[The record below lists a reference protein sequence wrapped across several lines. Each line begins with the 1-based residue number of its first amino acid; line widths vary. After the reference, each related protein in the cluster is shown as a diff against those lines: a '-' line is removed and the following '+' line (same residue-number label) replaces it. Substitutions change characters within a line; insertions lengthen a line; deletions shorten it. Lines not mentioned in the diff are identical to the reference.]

1 MDSKYKIKGMKK
13 WIWIVLLSL
22 VVAGC
27 KNEYKVVIPDV
38 SGWNLFNSPAA
49 LPLVFASRSAME
61 AVYTLT
67 NGSDVFGELSAIK
80 WSYIIKNAD
89 TVLHVSGFFG
99 KDIAYF
105 IGTGKK
111 LNGSILINGYWRKM
125 VSTETGLIRLTISPE
140 NGAGILLGPNPIV
153 TPGSITIDG
162 FFGNQ
167 QQEPVMPITF
177 KYTRKLNN
185 SPSPFRILAH
195 RSGGRTSDL
204 LSVSENSVEMILKTP
219 EFGSTGIEID
229 VRLTKD
235 GVPILYHDN
244 TINLRATQK
253 SGLVGPVENYTFEQ
267 LSTFVRLIHGEKIPK
282 LKDALET
289 VVYKTGLTFVWLDT
303 KYTGSLDLLHA
314 LQKEYLQKAAAAGRT
329 LQIVIGI
336 PGDVQLQQF
345 LALPDY
351 ATTPALCELSLDDLE
366 KSKAIIWAPRFTQ
379 GTQNENVELVHQKG
393 KQVLVWT
400 LDVPEFIT
408 KFVDEGHFDGI
419 LSNFPSCVAYNY
431 YVH

>member
-1 MDSKYKIKGMKK
+1 MKK
-13 WIWIVLLSL
+13 WIWIGLLTL

-27 KNEYKVVIPDV
+27 KNEYKVVIPAT
-38 SGWNLFNSPAA
+38 SGWNLFNSRGA
-49 LPLVFASRSAME
+49 LPLAFASRSAME
-61 AVYTLT
+61 AVYTLSD
-67 NGSDVFGELSAIK
+67 GSDVFGELSAIK

-89 TVLHVSGFFG
+89 TVFHVSGFFG

-105 IGTGKK
+105 IGEGKK

-125 VSTETGLIRLTISPE
+125 VNTETGLIRLTISPE
-140 NGAGILLGPNPIV
+140 NGASILLGANPIV

-167 QQEPVMPITF
+167 QQEPVIPITF

-185 SPSPFRILAH
+185 SPSPFHILAH

-229 VRLTKD
+229 IRLSKD
-235 GVPILYHDN
+235 GIPILYHDN
-244 TINLRATQK
+244 TINLRVTQK
-253 SGLVGPVENYTFEQ
+253 SGLLGPVENYTYEQ
-267 LSTFVRLIHGEKIPK
+267 LSTFVRLIHGEKIPT

-303 KYTGSLDLLHA
+303 KYAGSLDVVRA
-314 LQKEYLQKAAAAGRT
+314 IQKEYLQKAAAAGRT
-329 LQIVIGI
+329 LQIAIGL
-336 PGDVQLQQF
+336 PGAKQLQQF

-351 ATTPALCELSLDDLE
+351 TSAPALCELSLDDLE

-379 GTQNENVELVHQKG
+379 GTQNENVALVHQQG
-393 KQVLVWT
+393 KQVFVWT
-400 LDVPEFIT
+400 VDVPDFIT
-408 KFVDEGHFDGI
+408 SFINEGHFDGI
-419 LSNFPSCVAYNY
+419 LTNFPSCVAYNY

>member
-1 MDSKYKIKGMKK
+1 MKK
-13 WIWIVLLSL
+13 WIWIGLFSL
-22 VVAGC
+22 VIASC
-27 KNEYKVVIPDV
+27 KNEYKVVMPDAT
-38 SGWNLFNSPAA
+38 GWDLFNTAGA
-49 LPLVFASRSAME
+49 LPLAFASRNAME
-61 AVYTLT
+61 GVYTLS
-67 NGSDVFGELSAIK
+67 NGSDIFGELSAIK
-80 WSYIIKNAD
+80 WSYILKNAD
-89 TVLHVSGFFG
+89 TVFHVSGFFG

-105 IGTGKK
+105 IGEGKK

-125 VSTETGLIRLTISPE
+125 VSTETGLIRLTISAE
-140 NGAGILLGPNPIV
+140 NGANILLGANPIV
-153 TPGSITIDG
+153 APGSITIDG

-167 QQEPVMPITF
+167 QQEPVIPITF

-235 GVPILYHDN
+235 GIPILYHDN
-244 TINLRATQK
+244 TINLRVTQK
-253 SGLVGPVENYTFEQ
+253 SGLLGPVENYTYEQ

-282 LKDALET
+282 LTDALET
-289 VVYKTGLTFVWLDT
+289 VVYKTGLNFVWLDT
-303 KYTGSLDLLHA
+303 KFIGSLDIVRA
-314 LQKEYLQKAAAAGRT
+314 IQKEYLQKAAAAGRT
-329 LQIVIGI
+329 LQIVIGL
-336 PGDVQLQQF
+336 PGTVQLEKF

-351 ATTPALCELSLDDLE
+351 TLAPSLCELSLNDLE

-379 GTQNENVELVHQKG
+379 GTQNDNVALVHQQG
-393 KQVLVWT
+393 KQAFVWT

-408 KFVDEGHFDGI
+408 SFINEGHFDGI
-419 LSNFPSCVAYNY
+419 LTNFPSCVAYNY